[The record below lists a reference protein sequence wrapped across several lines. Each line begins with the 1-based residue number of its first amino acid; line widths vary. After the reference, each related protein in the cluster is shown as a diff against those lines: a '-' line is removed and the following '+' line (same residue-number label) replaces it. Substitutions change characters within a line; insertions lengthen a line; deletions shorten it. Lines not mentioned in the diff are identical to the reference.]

1 MLSKYEEIRMMG
13 RAGGD
18 EGGAEVRAPR
28 FYWTAAHSRTLREL
42 AAQGRTAPEIAEAI
56 GCRVALVRTR
66 AVREGVKVK
75 RSIVGRIIWT
85 AELDKTLRQRYP
97 TDTAAAIARDIGA
110 TERAVYMRASTLGL
124 RKSSEWIA
132 ENCRNN
138 WRRGALERARKS
150 HFKKGQ
156 APHNKGVPASEW
168 MPDPGLSPET
178 QFKPGEMPYNWVP
191 VGTYRITTQG
201 DLEQKISDD
210 RTPGMSRRNW
220 RPVRVLVWEA
230 EHGPVPEGHVVR
242 FKAGFASTDPDA
254 IKPEHLECI
263 TRAENMKRNSFWEN
277 LPPDAAR
284 LVQLRGVLNRRIN
297 SLTRDGK

>member
-1 MLSKYEEIRMMG
+1 MQKQH
-13 RAGGD
+13 
-18 EGGAEVRAPR
+18 R
-28 FYWTAAHSRTLREL
+28 FLWTEAHSRAMREL
-42 AAQGRTAPEIAEAI
+42 ARKGCTAPQIAEAI

-66 AVREGVKVK
+66 AAREGVELK
-75 RSIVGRIIWT
+75 RAIAGRVIWT
-85 AELDKTLRQRYP
+85 AELDNIMRQRYP
-97 TDTAAAIARDIGA
+97 TETAATIASDIGA

-124 RKSSEWIA
+124 RKSQEWMA
-132 ENCRNN
+132 EASRLN
-138 WRRGALERARKS
+138 WQRGVFDRARPAQ
-150 HFKKGQ
+150 FQPGQ
-156 APHNKGVPASEW
+156 TPHNKGVPAAEW
-168 MPDPGLSPET
+168 MPNPGLSPET

-284 LVQLRGVLNRRIN
+284 LVQLRGALNRRIN

>member
-1 MLSKYEEIRMMG
+1 MQKQH
-13 RAGGD
+13 
-18 EGGAEVRAPR
+18 R
-28 FYWTAAHSRTLREL
+28 FLWTEAHSRAMREL
-42 AAQGRTAPEIAEAI
+42 SRKGCTAPQIAEAI

-66 AVREGVKVK
+66 AAREGVELK
-75 RSIVGRIIWT
+75 RAIAGRVIWT
-85 AELDKTLRQRYP
+85 AELDNIMRQRYP
-97 TDTAAAIARDIGA
+97 TETAATIASDIGA
-110 TERAVYMRASTLGL
+110 SERAVYMRANTLGL
-124 RKSSEWIA
+124 RKTRAWMA
-132 ENCRNN
+132 EASRLN
-138 WRRGALERARKS
+138 WQRGVFDRARPAQ
-150 HFKKGQ
+150 FQPGQ
-156 APHNKGVPASEW
+156 TPHNKGVPAAEW
-168 MPDPGLSPET
+168 MPNPGLSPET
-178 QFKPGEMPYNWVP
+178 QFKPGDMPYNWVP